1 MTGGCATLTRAEAP
15 VLPAFD
21 VLVPA
26 SPAELFPSEPVARR
40 GAWFERVLCSGA
52 MSSPHGLRQVAP
64 MFRPPSAT
72 QADHFGRCPAC
83 RDAIRHPV
91 L

>member
-1 MTGGCATLTRAEAP
+1 MTGGCATLARAEAP

-40 GAWFERVLCSGA
+40 GAWFERVLSFTRLCSSA
-52 MSSPHGLRQVAP
+52 A
-64 MFRPPSAT
+64 RPPA
-72 QADHFGRCPAC
+72 
-83 RDAIRHPV
+83 
-91 L
+91 